1 MENETMELENE
12 NVEEVEFE
20 TEKSGNGLKTIGIL
34 GLTAAVGT
42 GLYFGAKKVIKKI
55 KDKHQSKTIEV
66 SADPDSY
73 DEDDAE

>member
-1 MENETMELENE
+1 MENENMELENE

-34 GLTAAVGT
+34 ALTAALGT